1 MEDRRL
7 LAGDVPFGATP
18 IDNGEFLLGTVTV
31 TPVFFESDGSI
42 DPETQNWSETEIE
55 DTLAKI
61 RDSVDWWSDLLA
73 TQTSVHSLDFI
84 IDDRYARDPVE
95 TGYEPIDNDSNTFK
109 RYVGGWL
116 TDLGYGDAPSIERAV
131 SLFNDSQRQ
140 THQTDWAFTMFVVDS
155 SDDENGFFEN
165 GGFIG
170 AFAYPGGLFMV
181 VPSGRPVSTFTHEMG
196 HIFWA
201 RDEYPGAGSWTDQRG
216 YYNAQNLNASDNPT
230 PGFVQQ
236 DSIMRGGVVTVRAY
250 DNLVSPESTLA
261 MIGWRD
267 SDGDGIFD
275 LADVPLNLDAI
286 GSLDV
291 HSDVYSI
298 RGSATVDT
306 LANQNSE
313 GTQSDITLARI
324 SELQY
329 RLDDGPWQ
337 TAITP
342 DATHVEFDLEIEV
355 SSPFN
360 QISWRAIDTHTGIT
374 SEVLHGDMLTPVWSG
389 IGGGFAYV
397 DQNQNGQRDFDEP
410 LIDGTQFTVRR
421 DDGTGLFN
429 RSFQAANSPDGV
441 ANPVSGLT
449 LTSLGADVDGRVAT
463 LASGSDQQA
472 GRVLHYYNTQTDQW
486 TDTWNTANRLQ
497 VAFAGSTG
505 RVEIDFTALD
515 TGSYGL
521 ESGSYARVEAYDSQ
535 GNRIDRITSPLV
547 PAGTS
552 DTLVIED
559 SLGRISRVVVSGH
572 AETEILISGIQVGQ
586 AALVS
591 ADDNGAF
598 SVDGLPDGDY
608 SVEIVT
614 PNLIY
619 QFPSEPIVF
628 QISAGTIAP
637 LAIAAQRVD
646 SPRYNRSL
654 PGDVNG
660 DQQITARDALA
671 VINDLARLGNRVL
684 TAEETS
690 DFHIDV
696 NNDGRVS
703 AIDALRVINLIEQ
716 GIAGEGESFSEISAT
731 TPPISAANQSTD
743 PTPSPQPVQPL
754 STAAVDRV
762 FSPENPQLGS
772 YQDNTLNRED
782 PEMLNCAGQRTSDQ
796 SLSKLPSD
804 RPTGADVHW
813 LVKTG
818 ANTGFERPLLGFL
831 LQDGEIESGFAV
843 HPSPEQLF

>member
-1 MEDRRL
+1 M
-7 LAGDVPFGATP
+7 LAGDLPFGATP

-42 DPETQNWSETEIE
+42 DAETQNWTESEIDE
-55 DTLAKI
+55 TLAKI

-73 TQTSVHSLDFI
+73 TQTSVHTLDFV

-95 TGYEPIDNDSNTFK
+95 TGYEPIDNDSNVFK
-109 RYVGGWL
+109 RYVGNWL

-155 SDDENGFFEN
+155 SDDENGLFEN

-181 VPSGRPVSTFTHEMG
+181 VPSGRPVSTFSHEMG

-236 DSIMRGGVVTVRAY
+236 DSIMRGGVVTTRAY
-250 DNLVSPESTLA
+250 DNLVSPASTLA

-275 LADVPLNLDAI
+275 LADVPLVLDAV
-286 GSLDV
+286 GSFDV
-291 HSDVYSI
+291 QSGVYSI

-306 LANQNSE
+306 LANQNSA
-313 GTQSDITLARI
+313 GTQSDITLARV

-337 TAITP
+337 TALAP
-342 DATHVEFDLEIEV
+342 DATHAEFDLEIEL

-360 QISWRAIDTHTGIT
+360 QISWRAIDTQTGIT
-374 SEVLHGDMLTPVWSG
+374 SDVLGGDLLTPVWSG
-389 IGGGFAYV
+389 IGGGFAYL

-410 LIDGTQFTVRR
+410 LVDGTQFTVRR
-421 DDGTGLFN
+421 DDGSDLFT

-441 ANPVSGLT
+441 VTPAGELT
-449 LTSLGADVDGRVAT
+449 LSSLGSQVDGRVAT
-463 LASGSDQQA
+463 LAAISDEQA
-472 GRVLHYYNTQTDQW
+472 GRVLHHYETQSDQW
-486 TDTWNTANRLQ
+486 SDTWNSDQRLQ
-497 VAFAGSTG
+497 VAFSGSTG

-515 TGSYGL
+515 TGTYGL

-535 GNRIDRITSPLV
+535 GNRIDRVTSPLV
-547 PAGTS
+547 PAGTR

-559 SLGRISRVVVSGH
+559 SLGRISRVVVYGH
-572 AETEILISGIQVGQ
+572 AETEILISGIQIGQ

-598 SVDGLPDGDY
+598 SVDGLPDGHY
-608 SVEIVT
+608 SVELAT

-619 QFPSEPIVF
+619 QFPSEPVVF
-628 QISAGTIAP
+628 EINAGTVAP

-646 SPRYNRSL
+646 SPRYNHSL

-671 VINDLARLGNRVL
+671 VINDLERLGNRVL
-684 TAEETS
+684 AADETS
-690 DFHIDV
+690 GFHIDV

-703 AIDALRVINLIEQ
+703 AIDALRVINLLER
-716 GIAGEGESFSEISAT
+716 AVFSEGESFSENSAS
-731 TPPISAANQSTD
+731 PASISAANQTAVA
-743 PTPSPQPVQPL
+743 TPSPRPAQPL
-754 STAAVDRV
+754 SAPAVDQV
-762 FSPENPQLGS
+762 FSPENPQLAS
-772 YQDNTLNRED
+772 HQDNSLNRED

-796 SLSKLPSD
+796 SLSDARSD
-804 RPTGADVHW
+804 RPTGADVQW
-813 LVKTG
+813 PVETR
-818 ANTGFERPLLGFL
+818 ANTGFERPLMGFL
-831 LQDGEIESGFAV
+831 LRDGEIESGFAGP
-843 HPSPEQLF
+843 PSSEQLF

>member
-1 MEDRRL
+1 M
-7 LAGDVPFGATP
+7 LAGDLPFGATP

-42 DPETQNWSETEIE
+42 DPETQDWSETEID

-73 TQTSVHSLDFI
+73 TQTSIHTLDFV
-84 IDDRYARDPVE
+84 IDDRFARDPVE

-116 TDLGYGDAPSIERAV
+116 TDMGYGDAPSIERAV

-140 THQTDWAFTMFVVDS
+140 THQTDWAFTIFVVDS

-181 VPSGRPVSTFTHEMG
+181 VPSGRPVSTFSHEMG

-236 DSIMRGGVVTVRAY
+236 DSIMRGGVVTVRAH
-250 DNLVSPESTLA
+250 DNLVSPASTLA

-286 GSLDV
+286 GSFDV
-291 HSDVYSI
+291 QSGVYSI

-313 GTQSDITLARI
+313 GPQSDITLARV

-337 TAITP
+337 TAIAP
-342 DATHVEFDLEIEV
+342 DATHAEFDLEIDIPG
-355 SSPFN
+355 PFN
-360 QISWRAIDTHTGIT
+360 QISWRAIDTQTGIT
-374 SEVLHGDMLTPVWSG
+374 SEVLDGDRLTPVWSG
-389 IGGGFAYV
+389 IGGGFAYL
-397 DQNQNGQRDFDEP
+397 DQNQNGQRDFEEP
-410 LIDGTQFTVRR
+410 LVDGTQFTVRR
-421 DDGTGLFN
+421 DDGSALFN
-429 RSFQAANSPDGV
+429 RSFQAANSADGIV
-441 ANPVSGLT
+441 APVSGLT
-449 LTSLGADVDGRVAT
+449 LSSLGSQTDGRVAT
-463 LASGSDQQA
+463 LGSTSDEQA
-472 GRVLHYYNTQTDQW
+472 GRVLHYYDTQADQW
-486 TDTWNTANRLQ
+486 TDTWNPDNRLQ
-497 VAFAGSTG
+497 AAFAGSTG

-535 GNRIDRITSPLV
+535 GNRIDRVTSPLV
-547 PAGTS
+547 PAGS
-552 DTLVIED
+552 GDTLVIED
-559 SLGRISRVVVSGH
+559 SLGRISRVVVFGH
-572 AETEILISGIQVGQ
+572 AETEILISGIRIGQ

-591 ADDNGAF
+591 VDDNGAF
-598 SVDGLPDGDY
+598 SVDGLPDGNY
-608 SVEIVT
+608 SVELVT

-619 QFPSEPIVF
+619 QFPSEPVVI
-628 QISAGTIAP
+628 QITAGTLAP
-637 LAIAAQRVD
+637 LAIAAQQVD
-646 SPRYNRSL
+646 SPRHNRSL

-660 DQQITARDALA
+660 DQKITARDALA
-671 VINDLARLGNRVL
+671 IINDLERQGNRVL
-684 TAEETS
+684 AADETS
-690 DFHIDV
+690 GFYIDV

-703 AIDALRVINLIEQ
+703 AIDALRVINLIER
-716 GIAGEGESFSEISAT
+716 AVFGEGESFSENSA
-731 TPPISAANQSTD
+731 PPATISAANHTTLA
-743 PTPSPQPVQPL
+743 TPSPRPAQPL
-754 STAAVDRV
+754 PTAAVDRV
-762 FSPENPQLGS
+762 FSPENPQLAS
-772 YQDNTLNRED
+772 HPDNSLNRED

-796 SLSKLPSD
+796 SLGDLQSD
-804 RPTGADVHW
+804 RPTGADVQW
-813 LVKTG
+813 PDETG
-818 ANTGFERPLLGFL
+818 ANTGFERPLLGL
-831 LQDGEIESGFAV
+831 LLSDGEIESGFAV